1 MKPTIQTE
9 GLTKDYGKG
18 RGVFGL
24 DFAVQPGEVFG
35 FLGPNGA
42 GKTTTIRQLMGFVR
56 PDSGSARILGLDCF
70 SQAPAIQA
78 QTGYLPGEL
87 ALPEDLTGEGFIR
100 FVAAM
105 RGQKDLSRARELCD
119 RFQLDGRQRLR
130 RMSKGTKQKMALVCA
145 FMARPAVL
153 LLDEP
158 TSGLDPL
165 MQNRFVELVLEE
177 KARGATVFLSSHQ
190 FEEVERTCDRVAVL
204 RRGRLAAIEPV
215 ERLRSARS
223 RRYTFTFAQP
233 RQAADFAAGWQGA
246 AVEDTKVTVQL
257 QGADRLPALLQS
269 AAQNQVT
276 GLETAGQSLEE
287 MFLKLY
293 GEENAG

>member
-1 MKPTIQTE
+1 MKPIIE
-9 GLTKDYGKG
+9 AKALTKDYGQG

-56 PDSGSARILGLDCF
+56 PDSGSARMLGLDCF
-70 SQAPAIQA
+70 AQAPAIQA

-87 ALPEDLTGEGFIR
+87 CLPEDTTGEGFLR
-100 FVAAM
+100 FMAAM
-105 RGQKDLSRARELCD
+105 RGLRDLSRAKELCD

-130 RMSKGTKQKMALVCA
+130 RMSKGTKQKVALVCA

-153 LLDEP
+153 VLDEP

-177 KARGATVFLSSHQ
+177 KARGATVLLSSHQ

-204 RRGRLAAIEPV
+204 RRGRLAAVEPV
-215 ERLRSARS
+215 ERLRGARG
-223 RRYTFTFAQP
+223 RRYTFSFASP
-233 RQAADFAAGWQGA
+233 RQAADFASGWQGA

-257 QGADRLPALLQS
+257 QGVDRLPALLQS

-293 GEENAG
+293 GEEDAQ

>member
-1 MKPTIQTE
+1 MKPIIE
-9 GLTKDYGKG
+9 ADALTKDYGKG

-56 PDSGSARILGLDCF
+56 PDAGSARMLGLDCF
-70 SQAPAIQA
+70 AQAPAIQA

-87 ALPEDLTGEGFIR
+87 ALPEDTTGEGFIR
-100 FVAAM
+100 FLAAM
-105 RGQKDLSRARELCD
+105 RGLRDLTRARELCD
-119 RFQLDGRQRLR
+119 RFQLESRQRLR
-130 RMSKGTKQKMALVCA
+130 RMSKGTKQKVALVCA

-153 LLDEP
+153 VLDEP

-215 ERLRSARS
+215 ERLRSAQS
-223 RRYTFTFAQP
+223 RQYTFSFALP
-233 RQAADFAAGWQGA
+233 RQAADFAAGWPGA
-246 AVEDTKVTVQL
+246 AVEGGKVSVRL
-257 QGADRLPALLQS
+257 EGAGRLPALLES
-269 AAQNQVT
+269 AAQNQVI

-287 MFLKLY
+287 LFLKLY
-293 GEENAG
+293 GEEDAQ